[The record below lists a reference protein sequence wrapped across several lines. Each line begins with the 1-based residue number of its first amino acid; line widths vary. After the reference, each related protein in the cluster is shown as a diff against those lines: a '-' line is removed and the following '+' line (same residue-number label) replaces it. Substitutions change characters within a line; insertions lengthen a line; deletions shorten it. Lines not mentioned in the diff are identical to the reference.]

1 MLSILPLTVKLDCA
15 VLGIL
20 GGDTGLGIELV
31 AEHDH
36 LLGQTL
42 RGRSGIQVQLARVD
56 GDGDSL
62 LGLEAL
68 LVHGGV
74 GDAVLAVFVGVEC
87 IALDYRLILDTGVGR
102 NTVNGYG
109 DLLGRGCTALVSC
122 RIGNVI
128 VAGRIGLNGTLRLK
142 SGKVPCVRIS
152 CGNAVLH
159 GIELDSPINSDVLC
173 TVNNRRTVRQLVGN
187 INFNI
192 EPTVNIMPINGR
204 IKFHS
209 KHHVS

>member
-1 MLSILPLTVKLDCA
+1 MPLTVKLDCA

-62 LGLEAL
+62 LGFEGL

-87 IALDYRLILDTGVGR
+87 IALDYRLILDTGVSR

-128 VAGRIGLNGTLRLK
+128 VAGRIGLNGTPASRVAKSPVSGSVAETPFFMGSNLIPRLIVMFFAPLITGGRFG
-142 SGKVPCVRIS
+142 SLSVTSIS
-152 CGNAVLH
+152 
-159 GIELDSPINSDVLC
+159 I
-173 TVNNRRTVRQLVGN
+173 
-187 INFNI
+187 
-192 EPTVNIMPINGR
+192 
-204 IKFHS
+204 
-209 KHHVS
+209 